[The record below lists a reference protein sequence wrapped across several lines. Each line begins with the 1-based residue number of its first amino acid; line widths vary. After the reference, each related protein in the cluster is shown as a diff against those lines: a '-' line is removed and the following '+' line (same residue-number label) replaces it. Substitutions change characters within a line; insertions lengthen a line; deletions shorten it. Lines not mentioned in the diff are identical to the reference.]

1 MAFGIV
7 FILLI
12 LFLTLSVIMS
22 HRPLAALVLQM
33 CALAILTIGAV
44 VSYFLV
50 EQIFNTVGI
59 QNLKIVHLYYQNK
72 ALVQGEAL
80 NLSNHPLENCQV
92 RVKGYEPP
100 TNSLDYI
107 SKLAKPASS
116 GVTTLQIPLEVN
128 TYAPF
133 EVVLESITYEQNIT
147 LSIITRCR

>member
-1 MAFGIV
+1 M

-12 LFLTLSVIMS
+12 LFLTLSVLLS
-22 HRPLAALVLQM
+22 HRPLVAIVLQM
-33 CALAILTIGAV
+33 CALAILTIGAAA
-44 VSYFLV
+44 SYFLV

-80 NLSNHPLENCQV
+80 NLSSRTLEACQV

-100 TNSLDYI
+100 TNSLDYM
-107 SKLAKPASS
+107 SKLASPAST
-116 GVTTLQIPLEVN
+116 GVSTLPVPLAVN
-128 TYAPF
+128 TYVPF
-133 EVVLESITYEQNIT
+133 EVELAGITYEQNIT